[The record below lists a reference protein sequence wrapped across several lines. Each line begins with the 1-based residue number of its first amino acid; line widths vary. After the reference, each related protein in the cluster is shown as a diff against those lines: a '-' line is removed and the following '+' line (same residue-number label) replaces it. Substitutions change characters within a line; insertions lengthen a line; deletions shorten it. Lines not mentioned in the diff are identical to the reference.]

1 MLSPAGPPPAATL
14 LAQCCAE
21 GALAD
26 AWAKVHEN
34 AGCPGVDGVSVEA
47 FHQQALSRLAELRC
61 AVQEGRYRPQPLLGV
76 VIPKPNGG
84 ERLLA
89 IPTVIDRVLQTAVAQ
104 LLTRL
109 LDPDFDDA
117 SFAYRSG
124 RSVRQATA
132 RIITCRDQGLC
143 WVVDADIER
152 YFDSVDH
159 ATLLAMLRRRLPDD
173 SLTAVLAQWLAA
185 PVVVEG
191 DVRPRR
197 LGVPQGAPISPL
209 LSNLYLDVLDG
220 ALADADYT
228 EVRYA
233 DDFLVLCRTREAA
246 EAAMALTRSVLARLH
261 LRLNEEKSRVTHFQ
275 AGFRFL
281 GVRFEGQRVGAV
293 DPEAAAWVLPAV
305 VPPDAAPQFLSLA
318 GPEDADVP
326 TKTHLAPVS
335 DLRVEGGSGGDELE
349 LTDPD
354 AVRLD
359 DESDGLALP
368 RSVFITTQGLRLAR
382 QQQRLI
388 VSQGQEDI
396 AKIPL
401 RLLDQIVVH
410 GNAMISTAIIR
421 HCRDEGVMLAFAD
434 ANGINP
440 AVLDGTPEPTQ
451 SLLVQQVKRQ
461 EDAAFGLAIA
471 RACVAGKLNNCRA
484 ILRSFSRRYAPEAVQ
499 RASGVLDATLRR
511 LERTDDL
518 DALRGH
524 EGRAA
529 RAYFAALAVLLPD
542 SWSFRGRNR
551 MPPQDPVNA
560 MLSYGYA
567 VLSHSLHAVVRLA
580 RLHAGFGHLHAS
592 AGNRPAL
599 VCDLMEEF
607 RPLVVDAVVLT
618 IARKHTLDPAADFV
632 LPAEPGQ
639 VCRLLPAAKQLFI
652 ARLEAKM
659 SAPLAC
665 AEGSGKTSLLRM
677 MRAQVA
683 RYARAVAGGP
693 AYQSF
698 RVS

>member
-1 MLSPAGPPPAATL
+1 MLSPARTPPSPAATL

-84 ERLLA
+84 QRLLS

-132 RIITCRDQGLC
+132 RIVTCRDQGLC
-143 WVVDADIER
+143 WVVDADIEH

-159 ATLLAMLRRRLPDD
+159 ATLLAMLRRRLPDA

-191 DVRPRR
+191 EVRPRR
-197 LGVPQGAPISPL
+197 CGVPQGAPISPL

-220 ALADADYT
+220 ALADANYT

-233 DDFLVLCRTREAA
+233 DDFLVLCRTREEA

-281 GVRFEGQRVGAV
+281 GVRFEGQRVSAV
-293 DPEAAAWVLPAV
+293 DPDAAAWVLPAL
-305 VPPDAAPQFLSLA
+305 VPPRGDAQTSPRAAMVVASGTVAAANSAPD
-318 GPEDADVP
+318 PESDICP
-326 TKTHLAPVS
+326 EGAP
-335 DLRVEGGSGGDELE
+335 GCDELE

-388 VSQGQEDI
+388 VSQGQEVV

-440 AVLDGTPEPTQ
+440 AVLDGNLEPTQ

-461 EDAAFGLAIA
+461 EDAAFGLAVA
-471 RACVAGKLNNCRA
+471 RACIAGKLNNCRA
-484 ILRSFSRRYAPEAVQ
+484 ILRSFSRRNTPEAVQ
-499 RASGVLDATLRR
+499 RASGVLDASLRR
-511 LERTDDL
+511 LDRTDDL
-518 DALRGH
+518 DGLRGH

-529 RAYFAALAVLLPD
+529 RAYFAALAALLPD

-567 VLSHSLHAVVRLA
+567 VLSHSLHAAIRLA
-580 RLHAGFGHLHAS
+580 RLHASFGHLHAS

-599 VCDLMEEF
+599 V
-607 RPLVVDAVVLT
+607 
-618 IARKHTLDPAADFV
+618 
-632 LPAEPGQ
+632 
-639 VCRLLPAAKQLFI
+639 
-652 ARLEAKM
+652 
-659 SAPLAC
+659 
-665 AEGSGKTSLLRM
+665 
-677 MRAQVA
+677 
-683 RYARAVAGGP
+683 
-693 AYQSF
+693 
-698 RVS
+698 